1 MDLVVLDPLF
11 EQIEASSRRS
21 PTPTNFMLTFI
32 DILINFYVNF
42 ADPMDFI
49 PANIKPYLNF
59 IHPPLM
65 WILLATSLY
74 AMYLGFQIRKTRSA
88 TGEEKKKLIQ
98 GKYNIRHHQIGSIV
112 LAVMVLGS
120 IGGMAATYINN
131 GKLFFGPHLLA
142 GLGMTGLIAVSASL
156 SPYMQKGMDWARY
169 SHIGINLVIV
179 GLFGWQALSG
189 VEILQRIISKM

>member
-1 MDLVVLDPLF
+1 
-11 EQIEASSRRS
+11 
-21 PTPTNFMLTFI
+21 
-32 DILINFYVNF
+32 
-42 ADPMDFI
+42 MDFI
-49 PANIKPYLNF
+49 PTNIRPYLNF

-74 AMYLGFQIRKTRSA
+74 AGYLGFQIRKTRSA

-98 GKYNIRHHQIGSIV
+98 GKYNLRHYQYGSIV

-120 IGGMAATYINN
+120 IGGITATYINN
-131 GKLFFGPHLLA
+131 GKLFVGPHLLA

-156 SPYMQKGMDWARY
+156 SPYMQKGHDWAR
-169 SHIGINLVIV
+169 SGHIIINTIIV